1 MHKKIIAT
9 SAMHNRKI
17 EYVLSGDLALSGN
30 IIKKLKA
37 TGGIL
42 LNGESVHVDKRLTEG
57 DCLEL
62 IFPSE
67 QSENITA
74 EDIPLEVLYEDE
86 DILLVNKPP
95 FMITHP
101 LGEHCSGTL
110 ANAVMFYLKEHA
122 PFRVI
127 TRLDKE
133 TSGVVLIAKNALSA
147 QRLNAAMKDRTIEKE
162 YVAIACGVIHSKEGV
177 IAAPIKKAEGIKRT
191 VSPEGREA
199 VTKYKVIKEAN
210 GLSLVKLTPIT
221 GRTHQI
227 RVHLKHLGAPI
238 YGDWLYG
245 KAIAG
250 ERIRLHCN
258 RIRFKHP
265 LKAIEITVEAAVPDD
280 IMRLMK

>member
-9 SAMHNRKI
+9 PAMHNRKI

-37 TGGIL
+37 SKGIL

-67 QSENITA
+67 QSENIAA

-86 DILLVNKPP
+86 DVLLVNKPP
-95 FMITHP
+95 LMITHP
-101 LGEHCSGTL
+101 VGEHCSGTL
-110 ANAVMFYLKEHA
+110 ANAVMFYLKGSV

-162 YVAIACGVIHSKEGV
+162 YIAIACGIIDEKEGV
-177 IAAPIKKAEGIKRT
+177 IDAPIKKAEGIKRT

-199 VTKYKVIKEAN
+199 VTNYKVTKEAN

-227 RVHLKHLGAPI
+227 RVHLKHMGAPI

-245 KAIAG
+245 KPIAG
-250 ERIRLHCN
+250 ERVRLHCN

-265 LKAIEITVEAAVPDD
+265 FKDAEITVEAAVPDD
-280 IMRLMK
+280 ITSLVK